1 MRTGAERHDPG
12 DGSAPAATGAA
23 MPAVPTRAVERPRPA
38 SGRRGRATRL
48 RGAVTGRVP
57 SWPLVLGTFVAA
69 GIAWWLRRAG
79 PHGAR
84 HAPREGARRF
94 RQVVEACPVGL
105 LCVDR
110 DGRITLANPQAARL
124 FGWPPDALID
134 RPLDE
139 LVPEGLSGT
148 NAGHRSALR
157 GSPRRR
163 RVGEGGD
170 VHGVRR
176 DGTRVPIEI
185 ALSPIGP
192 PDDGTVLASVVDLT
206 ERQAEQRQL
215 RSMLREKTVLLD
227 EVHHR
232 VKNNLQ
238 VITSLLS
245 LQARGASPEAQAALV
260 ECRNRVQAMA
270 LTHQLLHENADV
282 ARLHLGEYL
291 HRLARMLAD
300 SHRALAPRVALRVDG
315 ADTPLFLAL
324 PRAIPCGLLVNEL
337 VTHSYR
343 RAFPPDGEGTIVVGL
358 AIDGGRARLRVA
370 DDGVPDA
377 DEPAPGATA
386 TPSEQPDPSRPLA
399 WQLVPLLV
407 DQLGG
412 TMSRGTAGEGTC
424 VEVSFPLQDGARR

>member
-12 DGSAPAATGAA
+12 DRAAALADGAS
-23 MPAVPTRAVERPRPA
+23 P
-38 SGRRGRATRL
+38 
-48 RGAVTGRVP
+48 
-57 SWPLVLGTFVAA
+57 WPLLLGACLVA
-69 GIAWWLRRAG
+69 GIAWWLRHAG
-79 PHGAR
+79 PHRAR
-84 HAPREGARRF
+84 HAPRAGERRF

-124 FGWPPDALID
+124 FGWPADALVGRAIG
-134 RPLDE
+134 E
-139 LVPEGLSGT
+139 LVPEGLHG
-148 NAGHRSALR
+148 ARAADRSDR
-157 GSPRRR
+157 PGSPRGR
-163 RVGEGGD
+163 RVGGGGD

-185 ALSPIGP
+185 VLNPIGP
-192 PDDGTVLASVVDLT
+192 PGEGTVLASLVDLT
-206 ERQAEQRQL
+206 GRRAERRRLQ
-215 RSMLREKTVLLD
+215 SMLREKTVLLD

-270 LTHQLLHENADV
+270 LTHQLLHEHADV
-282 ARLHLGEYL
+282 ARLHVGEYL
-291 HRLARMLAD
+291 QRLARLLAD
-300 SHRALAPRVALRVDG
+300 AHRALAPRVALRVEG

-337 VTHSYR
+337 VSQSYR
-343 RAFPPDGEGTIVVGL
+343 RAFPPDGDGTVVVGL
-358 AIDGGRARLRVA
+358 AIEGGQARLRVA

-386 TPSEQPDPSRPLA
+386 TSTGHPDPSRPLA

-412 TMSRGTAGEGTC
+412 TMSRGPAGEGTC